1 MLRLFELNCIPT
13 ERINFYESLCNYF
26 LVQKIAT
33 KENTDETIDSMRYL
47 KYNTL
52 SKNLTYRL
60 TIARIDRSF
69 LESDQ
74 NNYTNRSTALRY
86 GLQTRSRRKMKQHQ
100 TRRTNTSLS
109 LSHTQLSPHTN
120 RSHPFSRF
128 AFFIIGK
135 DHLKFSKHDFISFRA
150 NIDTRNIRGI
160 IIEFRLFESDSSLPF
175 SIERER
181 RRREER
187 RTD

>member
-109 LSHTQLSPHTN
+109 LSHTVIAAYQSIP
-120 RSHPFSRF
+120 SIFSLRVF
-128 AFFIIGK
+128 YHWEG
-135 DHLKFSKHDFISFRA
+135 SFK
-150 NIDTRNIRGI
+150 I
-160 IIEFRLFESDSSLPF
+160 
-175 SIERER
+175 
-181 RRREER
+181 
-187 RTD
+187 